1 MKLSD
6 YISPVRGKDE
16 SYEAFRIRRCSANYH
31 VADMLKG
38 KLVWNS
44 SLKKTY
50 VKLA

>member
-16 SYEAFRIRRCSANYH
+16 SYESFRIRRCSANFH

-38 KLVWNS
+38 KLVWDSRN
-44 SLKKTY
+44 KNTY
-50 VKLA
+50 VKVA